1 VPFGREV
8 PCSPPAVT
16 KADLRAHL
24 LTAAEFAPIST
35 REGMGKP
42 DSLDPSRA
50 VIRAAAVKLAS

>member
-1 VPFGREV
+1 V
-8 PCSPPAVT
+8 PCSPPADT